1 MAVQLASIFFTMIL
15 VDNYVLVK
23 FLGICPFLG
32 VSKKLDSAVGM
43 SLAVTFVMVLA
54 TAATWPI
61 QMFLL
66 TPPGS
71 EGTARDLGY
80 LQTIVFILIIA
91 ILVQLLENIL
101 KKFIPTLY
109 KSLGVYLPLITTN
122 CTILGVTILNID
134 NGYNF
139 MESIV
144 CAAGAGIGFLV
155 AMVLFSGVRRKV
167 EEAVTPKCFEG
178 LPITLVSACPS
189 WASAGSSSRSSTC
202 NRGGG
207 EENESDFNGHHSGD
221 RHWSDRRC
229 DSGSRLHLHVCSGG

>member
-1 MAVQLASIFFTMIL
+1 MMAVKLASIFFTMIL

-66 TPPGS
+66 TPAGS
-71 EGTARDLGY
+71 EGTSRDMGY

-91 ILVQLLENIL
+91 ILVQLLENFL
-101 KKFIPTLY
+101 KKFIPALY

-139 MESIV
+139 IESVV
-144 CAAGAGIGFLV
+144 CAAGAGLGFLLD
-155 AMVLFSGVRRKV
+155 MVLFSGVRRRV

-178 LPITLVSACPS
+178 LPITLVSAAITS
-189 WASAGSSSRSSTC
+189 LSFMGF
-202 NRGGG
+202 GGIV
-207 EENESDFNGHHSGD
+207 EAIF
-221 RHWSDRRC
+221 
-229 DSGSRLHLHVCSGG
+229 HV

>member
-1 MAVQLASIFFTMIL
+1 MEWTQLFTIALGAIL
-15 VDNYVLVK
+15 VNNFIVAQ

-43 SLAVTFVMVLA
+43 SLAVTFVMVVA

-61 QMFLL
+61 QMLLL
-66 TPPGS
+66 TPASG
-71 EGTARDLGY
+71 AWDLGY

-178 LPITLVSACPS
+178 LPITLVSAAVTS
-189 WASAGSSSRSSTC
+189 LSFMGF
-202 NRGGG
+202 GGII
-207 EENESDFNGHHSGD
+207 ESIF
-221 RHWSDRRC
+221 
-229 DSGSRLHLHVCSGG
+229 HV

>member
-1 MAVQLASIFFTMIL
+1 MAIKLASIFFTMIL
-15 VDNYVLVK
+15 VDNYVLAK

-43 SLAVTFVMVLA
+43 SLAVTFVMVMA
-54 TAATWPI
+54 TAATWPLYMGI
-61 QMFLL
+61 LAPNGL
-66 TPPGS
+66 
-71 EGTARDLGY
+71 EY
-80 LQTIVFILIIA
+80 LQTIVFFLIIA

-178 LPITLVSACPS
+178 LPITLVSAAVTS
-189 WASAGSSSRSSTC
+189 LSFMGF
-202 NRGGG
+202 GGII
-207 EENESDFNGHHSGD
+207 ESIF
-221 RHWSDRRC
+221 
-229 DSGSRLHLHVCSGG
+229 HV